1 MYDVK
6 VLGQGIISIT
16 GDNAQVIRLKRE
28 QIPQLKLGS
37 AKGIYI
43 LWGLGKFYVGQ
54 GVYAQRL
61 KEHFNNPKKEFSRVY
76 LCTVK
81 LKDPDYYNQF
91 NHYLLDLEGSWDRY
105 LEGVH
110 GRNKRLNKQKTDS
123 QELLEV
129 HKVLFKEWL
138 DLVNIIDPTLLEAQ
152 EDIVISSQYSGVG
165 NQGVISSDDEGLD
178 SIPDAPQLIDTS
190 IIDDDIQ
197 LLKDYIQDKNSIS
210 AADLRSLT
218 HKGYIKDNGDV
229 RYLFKVWVISRKV
242 KVEDPLGQ
250 LTKQEIVDIGKLF
263 DYSKVQVGYLT
274 KTKDVPNRIYRMLVE
289 SGNLIQSKEEAKIL
303 FYRDELLDY
312 L

>member
-16 GDNAQVIRLKRE
+16 GENAQVIRLKRE
-28 QIPQLKLGS
+28 QIPQLKLGG

-61 KEHFNNPKKEFSRVY
+61 QEHFNNPNKEFSRVY

-91 NHYLLDLEGSWDRY
+91 SHYLLDLEGSWDRY
-105 LEGVH
+105 LEGIH

-123 QELLEV
+123 QELLDV
-129 HKVLFKEWL
+129 HKALFKEWL

-152 EDIVISSQYSGVG
+152 EDIVISNQYSGV
-165 NQGVISSDDEGLD
+165 ISSEDEGLD
-178 SIPDAPQLIDTS
+178 SLPDAPQLIDTH
-190 IIDDDIQ
+190 IVDEDIQ
-197 LLKDYIQDKNSIS
+197 LLKKYLQDKNSIGDS
-210 AADLRSLT
+210 DIRSLT
-218 HKGYIKDNGDV
+218 YKGYIKDNGDV

-250 LTKQEIVDIGKLF
+250 LTKQEILDIGKLF
-263 DYSKVQVGYLT
+263 DYGKVHVGYLT

-289 SGNLIQSKEEAKIL
+289 SGNLIQSKEEPKIL

-312 L
+312 I